1 MFDIFDN
8 NDSYDFDNAVGAIFF
23 LNLLYIFF
31 YMNNLFIYIIYLK
44 VYLKVINYLNED
56 ILTYYRSIN

>member
-8 NDSYDFDNAVGAIFF
+8 NDSYDIDNAVGAIFF
-23 LNLLYIFF
+23 LNLLYMFF

-44 VYLKVINYLNED
+44 VFLKVINYLNED
-56 ILTYYRSIN
+56 ILTYRSIN